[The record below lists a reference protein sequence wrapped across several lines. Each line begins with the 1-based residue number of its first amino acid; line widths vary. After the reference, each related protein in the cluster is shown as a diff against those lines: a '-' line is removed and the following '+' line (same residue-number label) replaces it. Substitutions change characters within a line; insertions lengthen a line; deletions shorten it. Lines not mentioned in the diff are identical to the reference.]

1 MLNLDQKFDES
12 DPLFE
17 EIEAALTTLPL
28 RPLPNRLTTTTL
40 LAVAEFEEVRAEQ
53 PGFDFWAWLDN
64 AVRVASSPVAL
75 LTSGLVLIS
84 LYLFVFSDQHWQVA
98 IAGVGGALGHLFS
111 TIGSFVASSASPY
124 LLLALLVVAAAALIP
139 RVREVRALLASA
151 RSNRF

>member
-1 MLNLDQKFDES
+1 
-12 DPLFE
+12 
-17 EIEAALTTLPL
+17 
-28 RPLPNRLTTTTL
+28 

-75 LTSGLVLIS
+75 LTSGLVLVS